1 LEKSRVVKQL
11 QSERNFHIFYQLLAS
26 PDYVEKFGL
35 EDMEN
40 YEYTN
45 QSEVYE
51 VDGIDDQEDWLV
63 TLECMKTI
71 GFSEDEIY

>member
-1 LEKSRVVKQL
+1 MEKSRVVKQL

-26 PDYVEKFGL
+26 PEYVEKYKL
-35 EDMEN
+35 EEMEN

-51 VDGIDDQEDWLV
+51 VDGIDDAEDWLV

-71 GFSEDEIY
+71 GFTEDEIY